1 MEAPAVYY
9 ARSGDA
15 HVAYQ
20 VIGDGPLDVALVGG
34 PVSAIELLWDQ
45 PRAAEFL
52 TRIASFSRLVMHDR
66 RGCGSSDPVDH
77 PPTVEEQ
84 AEDLLAVMDAAKTEA
99 FALIGTSEAARM
111 AAYTAATRPE
121 RVTALALYALSPSGA
136 AIGRPELLTTIRDA
150 LESQWGTPAL
160 LPLFAPS
167 LADDE
172 RFRSWW
178 GRYSRLAASPRVAA
192 QFLEATLMTDI
203 RDVLPTIQAPTI
215 VLHRTGDRLAPVDE
229 ARAAAE
235 RIPAARWIEMPG
247 DDNLP
252 WAEGADHLVDQI
264 EEFLTGTRRP
274 PPTDRV
280 LATVMFTD
288 VVNST
293 HVAAQLGDHRW
304 RTLLDRHDD
313 LVRGALARFGG
324 REVKTTGDG
333 FLAAFDGPAR
343 AIAAAREIIDGVHHL
358 GIEARAGIH
367 TGECERRGTDL
378 GGLAVHIGARVA
390 ALANPSEVLVSST
403 VRDLTIGS
411 GLQFDDRGEQQMKGV
426 PGTWRVLALRM

>member
-1 MEAPAVYY
+1 MDAPAVHY

-15 HVAYQ
+15 RIAYQ

-45 PRAAEFL
+45 PRAVDFL
-52 TRIASFSRLVMHDR
+52 TRIASFGRVVMHDR

-77 PPTVEEQ
+77 PPTVEAL
-84 AEDLLAVMDAAKTEA
+84 AEDLLAVMDATQTEA

-136 AIGRPELLTTIRDA
+136 AIGRPELLSTIRDA

-172 RFRSWW
+172 RFGAWW
-178 GRYSRLAASPRVAA
+178 GRYARLAASPRVAA

-203 RDVLPTIQAPTI
+203 SDVLPTIQAPTI
-215 VLHRTGDRLAPVDE
+215 VLHRTGDRLAPVDD
-229 ARAAAE
+229 ARAAAQ
-235 RIPAARWIEMPG
+235 RIPEARWVEMPG
-247 DDNLP
+247 EDNLP
-252 WAEGADHLVDQI
+252 YGEGADLLADQI
-264 EEFLTGTRRP
+264 EEFFTGTRP
-274 PPTDRV
+274 AAPTDRV

-293 HVAAQLGDHRW
+293 QMVAQIGDHRW
-304 RTLLDRHDD
+304 HALLDRHDD

-343 AIAAAREIIDGVHHL
+343 AIAAAREILDTVPQL
-358 GIEARAGIH
+358 GLEARAGIH
-367 TGECERRGTDL
+367 TGECERRGRDL

-403 VRDLTIGS
+403 VRDLTLGS
-411 GLQFDDRGEQQMKGV
+411 GLQFDDRGEQQLKGV
-426 PGTWRVLALRM
+426 PGTWRVLALRT